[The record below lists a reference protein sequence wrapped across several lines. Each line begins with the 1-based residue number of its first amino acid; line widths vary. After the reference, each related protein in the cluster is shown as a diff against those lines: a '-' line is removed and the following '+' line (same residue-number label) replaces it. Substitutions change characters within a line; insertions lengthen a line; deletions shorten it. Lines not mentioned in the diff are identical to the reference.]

1 MNRNRLLVI
10 GVVALLAAAAISWII
25 LTSVR
30 RSLAMATVS
39 ADARIVVAAHDL
51 TVGQKLADSDVRV
64 VPMPGANLPHGA
76 FHMSE
81 DVIGRGVVLPIQANE
96 VVLGSKLADPEA
108 GASLP
113 SIIPPGM
120 RAVSVKVNDVVAVAG
135 FVVPGTHVDVIVT
148 GKPASSSDSA
158 NVTTTTVLQNVPVLA
173 AGKKLQHD
181 SEGKPQDVPVITLLV
196 SPADAQLLTLASA
209 EGRIQLALRNPTDTE
224 KQHTA
229 AVRNAALYGLEKPV
243 SAPAPRA
250 RARVV
255 QATKAPE
262 QAAGEYKVEVIRGA
276 KRETTKFEGEE
287 AKQ

>member
-10 GVVALLAAAAISWII
+10 GVVALLAAAGISWII

-30 RSLAMATVS
+30 RSLALATVS
-39 ADARIVVAAHDL
+39 ADARVVVAARDL
-51 TVGQKLADSDVRV
+51 TVGQRLADSDLRV
-64 VPMPGANLPHGA
+64 IPMPGANLPHGA
-76 FHMSE
+76 FHQPE
-81 DVIGRGVVLPIQANE
+81 DVVGRGVVLPMQANE
-96 VVLGSKLADPEA
+96 IVLGSKLADPEA

-135 FVVPGTHVDVIVT
+135 FVMPGTHVDVIVT
-148 GKPASSSDSA
+148 GKPLSSSDAA

-196 SPADAQLLTLASA
+196 SPSDAQLLTLASA

-224 KQHTA
+224 TQHTA
-229 AVRNAALYGLEKPV
+229 AVRNAALYGMER
-243 SAPAPRA
+243 PAPPPRVRA
-250 RARVV
+250 KVIEAAKV
-255 QATKAPE
+255 QA
-262 QAAGEYKVEVIRGA
+262 QAAPEYKVEVIRGA